1 MTTEECPEAIFVMSF
16 QVNFLKFFN
25 SYQHFVFQHCNALFS
40 MITLC
45 VSVGCGRYDPGLH
58 GGHHI

>member
-16 QVNFLKFFN
+16 QVNFLKFSNILF
-25 SYQHFVFQHCNALFS
+25 FLVLFS
-40 MITLC
+40 MITFC
-45 VSVGCGRYDPGLH
+45 VSVSCGRYDPGLH